1 MAKYAKHS
9 RCIHEVD
16 VYILAAADFVLLD
29 YKIEGF
35 GETLNKLMCLHI
47 QNFGPTRKR
56 QKGVYW

>member
-1 MAKYAKHS
+1 VAKYAKYPH
-9 RCIHEVD
+9 RIHDVN

-35 GETLNKLMCLHI
+35 GETLYKLMCLHI

-56 QKGVYW
+56 